1 MHLTCDLALY
11 YLETKGKLKKHV
23 DRASVLVIT
32 MMGIIGTLSDV
43 SLPEIF
49 QLIEKGKRT
58 GLLTVRAFPPE
69 TGTYYLWVKQGHII
83 AAANR
88 HDGQG
93 LISLISKCKL
103 VSDRVLTKLVHWCCS
118 INQPLGV
125 YLQQQGVL
133 TRLNLEQLFQIQLL
147 QQLSVLFQLQD
158 GSFRFDSLAVMPSQE
173 MTGLRIPATE
183 AILMGLRVL
192 PNLDIF
198 AAKLPDPNQNL
209 LRKISGYPAYQL
221 DTLEWQIWQYSKGSV
236 SLHAIAQHLKF
247 PVEQV
252 QHIAFRLI
260 SMGLAE
266 ATP

>member
-1 MHLTCDLALY
+1 MILHCIIWGVRANC
-11 YLETKGKLKKHV
+11 KKQV
-23 DRASVLVIT
+23 DRANALVIT

-58 GLLTVRAFPPE
+58 GLLTVRALPPA

-88 HDGQG
+88 QDGQG
-93 LISLISKCKL
+93 LISLISKCQL
-103 VSDRVLTKLVHWCCS
+103 VSDRVLSKLVQWCCPV
-118 INQPLGV
+118 NQPLGV
-125 YLQQQGVL
+125 CLKQQGVL

-158 GSFRFDSLAVMPSQE
+158 GSFRFDSLAVIPTQE
-173 MTGLRIPATE
+173 MTGLSIPATE
-183 AILMGLRVL
+183 ATLMGLRVL
-192 PNLDIF
+192 AHWDNL

-209 LRKISGYPAYQL
+209 LRKIAGYPAYQL
-221 DTLEWQIWQYSKGSV
+221 DTLEWQIWQYSKGAV
-236 SLHAIAQHLKF
+236 SLHTIAQNLKF

-266 ATP
+266 VIP